1 MEKFVTI
8 PIEIAMN
15 PVQNKFSL
23 RSTSIFGLSYVKL
36 IFNDGVLDP
45 QARQQVMNLLNN
57 ANLPPNVQPSVQP
70 PTGPTGEIY

>member
-1 MEKFVTI
+1 M
-8 PIEIAMN
+8 
-15 PVQNKFSL
+15 
-23 RSTSIFGLSYVKL
+23 SYVKL

-70 PTGPTGEIY
+70 PTGPTGEIYRYTLKSNIRDVRELKTLQDWV